1 MTERLLLSLR
11 RSLPHERFKHSVCTM
26 HAMGIIARVY
36 GLDAAQASLAG
47 LCHDIAW
54 AMPIDQMAQTL
65 NKYESLLLTQLS
77 TSQRRN
83 RTFLHGPVSAWVA
96 LEYGVN
102 EEAVFLA
109 IREHS
114 GCFPEMTLLSR
125 CLRAV
130 DLTIALPVSD
140 KRRDQL
146 FRHFMTGGLDTVEKM
161 IVKHNL
167 ERSSA
172 PPKLPSDQPSTTPL
186 A

>member
-11 RSLPHERFKHSVCTM
+11 RSLPHERFKHTVCTM
-26 HAMGIIARVY
+26 HAMGIVARVY

-54 AMPIDQMAQTL
+54 AMPIDQMVSTL
-65 NKYESLLLTQLS
+65 NRYESLLLSQL
-77 TSQRRN
+77 TGPQRRN
-83 RTFLHGPVSAWVA
+83 SAFLHGPVSAWVA

-125 CLRAV
+125 CLRVV
-130 DLTIALPVSD
+130 DLTIELPVSD
-140 KRRDQL
+140 KRRDQM
-146 FRHFMTGGLDTVEKM
+146 FRHLMTGGLDTAEKL
-161 IVKHNL
+161 IAKHNL
-167 ERSSA
+167 GRSSS
-172 PPKLPSDQPSTTPL
+172 PPKLPSNQPSTTPP

>member
-26 HAMGIIARVY
+26 HAMGMVSRVY

-47 LCHDIAW
+47 LCHDFAW
-54 AMPIDQMAQTL
+54 AMPIDQMTRTL
-65 NKYESLLLTQLS
+65 NKYESLLVSQLS

-83 RTFLHGPVSAWVA
+83 HAFLHGPVSAWVA

-114 GCFPEMTLLSR
+114 GCFPDMTLLSR

-130 DLTIALPVSD
+130 DLTIALPASD
-140 KRRDQL
+140 KRRDQML
-146 FRHFMTGGLDTVEKM
+146 RHLMTGGLDTAEKM
-161 IVKHNL
+161 IAKHNL

-172 PPKLPSDQPSTTPL
+172 PPKPPNDQPSTTPP